1 MQRIERAVTSTGP
14 LSARDI
20 DGPNLDQA
28 FDDFEDKIDM
38 SPLRFEETTVRPN
51 LEEKLERIISGA
63 ALMADADCTRE
74 DRRERIVQEANN
86 VRQALQDLLNEY
98 VNNAGNPNKS
108 AMLENAI
115 DAMVLKNRDL
125 KRQLRKAVVDHVS
138 DTYLQTSVPLL
149 VLIEAAKNGNEEE
162 VKEYAQ
168 VFREHA
174 EKLVEVAQLATQ
186 MSNNDEGIKMVKIAC
201 NQIESLCP
209 QVINAALTL
218 AARTD
223 SAVAQENMEA
233 FR

>member
-1 MQRIERAVTSTGP
+1 MFPE
-14 LSARDI
+14 
-20 DGPNLDQA
+20 NL
-28 FDDFEDKIDM
+28 
-38 SPLRFEETTVRPN
+38 TVN
-51 LEEKLERIISGA
+51 IFFKFLYIFKCLF
-63 ALMADADCTRE
+63 
-74 DRRERIVQEANN
+74 
-86 VRQALQDLLNEY
+86 RQALQDLLNEY
-98 VNNAGNPNKS
+98 VNNAGNPNKT

-115 DAMVLKNRDL
+115 DAMVGKNRDL

-162 VKEYAQ
+162 VKEYAS

-186 MSNNDEGIKMVKIAC
+186 MSNNDEGIRMVKMAC
-201 NQIESLCP
+201 QQIESLCP